1 MSNYIVLLEKKA
13 IGILFQLKSKKISIA
28 SANFGTLLV
37 EMKKH
42 DEALWEQMFAKYIKT
57 VKELKEEDLTK

>member
-1 MSNYIVLLEKKA
+1 MSNYIVLLEKRA
-13 IGILFQLKSKKISIA
+13 IGIEFQLKTKKISIA
-28 SANFGTLLV
+28 NANFGGLLA

-57 VKELKEEDLTK
+57 VRELKEEELTK